1 MSATEENNEEQRQPP
16 SLEELVAMPITE
28 REARVQLAELVSYST
43 VDDSWHLEREPA
55 FIGRS
60 VEEGLLDGEEV
71 SRWRHSVS

>member
-1 MSATEENNEEQRQPP
+1 
-16 SLEELVAMPITE
+16 
-28 REARVQLAELVSYST
+28 VQLTELVSYST

-71 SRWRHSVS
+71 GRWRHSVS